1 MGNLLHMTRD
11 RRPYLMPIDLNNER
25 HCKDFVRLNEQWI
38 TEHFSIEEA
47 DRNLAANPFQV
58 VRDGGHII
66 SLVEDGRVVGV
77 CALIKDGPQ
86 CYQLA
91 RMAVEPGERGKGYGD
106 ILIRAAL
113 ERARESG
120 ASRVFLHSNTVL
132 RPAIALYR
140 KHGFTTFSEGQSP
153 VYARS
158 NIVLHRQLNSES

>member
-1 MGNLLHMTRD
+1 
-11 RRPYLMPIDLNNER
+11 MPIDFNNE
-25 HCKDFVRLNEQWI
+25 HHVKDFVRLNEQWI

-47 DRNLAANPFQV
+47 DRNLAANPFQI
-58 VRDGGHII
+58 VRNGGHII

-77 CALIKDGPQ
+77 CALIKDSPQ

-91 RMAVEPGERGKGYGD
+91 RMAVEPSERRKGYGD

-113 ERARESG
+113 KRAHESG

-132 RPAIALYR
+132 QAAIALYR
-140 KHGFTTFSEGQSP
+140 KHGFSTFSEGQSP

-158 NIVLHRQLNSES
+158 NIVLQLMLTKDTETTLREQSAPAASGV